1 VRGLLSDVAEPPT
14 LLTARMYD
22 FVVVGGGI
30 IGLATANAV
39 IERFPNKR
47 VLLLEK
53 EQEICAHQSGRN
65 SGVIHSGV
73 YSKPGSLKAQLCRRG
88 NASMVEFCRAQ
99 EIPQQICGKLIVATE
114 ESELPRLENLFQRG
128 IENGIAIE
136 KIGAEKLRE
145 IEPHASGIA
154 AIRVPSTAI
163 VNYRLVGSK
172 LAAGI
177 RERGG
182 DIQFRARVRRI
193 TTKNETHIVNT
204 TAGDF
209 EARFLINCG
218 GLYSDQVA
226 EMTGAEIDMQIVP
239 FRGEYFELK
248 PERRH
253 LVNGMIYPVPDPRFP
268 FLGVHCTRTV
278 DGGVHVGPN
287 AVLALKREGYHKTDV
302 DLRETWDMLRF
313 PGFWKLAA
321 RYWSEGMK
329 EMWRSLSKRAFV
341 RDLQR
346 LVPDI
351 AEDDLVRAE
360 AGVRAQAVNR
370 DGSLVDDFVIL
381 KQQKALHVCNAPS
394 PAATAALEIASH
406 VVAMIP

>member
-1 VRGLLSDVAEPPT
+1 
-14 LLTARMYD
+14 MHD
-22 FVVVGGGI
+22 FIVIGGGI
-30 IGLATANAV
+30 VGLATGMRLV
-39 IERFPNKR
+39 ERFPGKR

-53 EQEICAHQSGRN
+53 ERDVCTHQSGRN
-65 SGVIHSGV
+65 SGVIHSGI
-73 YSKPGSLKAQLCRRG
+73 YYKPGSLKAQLCRLG
-88 NASMVEFCRAQ
+88 NASMVKFCRVH
-99 EIPQQICGKLIVATE
+99 EIPHPICGKLIVATE

-128 IENGIAIE
+128 IENGIAVE
-136 KIGAEKLRE
+136 KVRPEKLRE

-172 LAAGI
+172 LAVGI
-177 RERGG
+177 REHGG
-182 DIQFRARVRRI
+182 DIQFNARVRRI
-193 TTKNETHIVNT
+193 ATKNETHIVNT

-226 EMTGAEIDMQIVP
+226 QMNGAEIDMQIVP
-239 FRGEYFELK
+239 FRGEYYQLR

-253 LVNGMIYPVPDPRFP
+253 LVNGLIYPVPDPRFP

-287 AVLALKREGYHKTDV
+287 AVLALKREGYRKTDV
-302 DLRETWDMLRF
+302 NLRETCDTLRF

-321 RYWSEGMK
+321 RYWGEGVK

-341 RDLQR
+341 RYLQR

-360 AGVRAQAVNR
+360 AGVRAQAVSR
-370 DGSLVDDFVIL
+370 DGTLLDDFVIL
-381 KQQKALHVCNAPS
+381 KQPKALHVCNAPS